1 MADRPL
7 LGRIE
12 VGGILA
18 TGLGVVGRDH
28 GERGERRRIKETER
42 TRGPH

>member
-1 MADRPL
+1 MADRQL